1 MKQLLTLVMLIPF
14 MLKGQFEKPT
24 EQVEAPQ
31 YRHFCSFDAE
41 STAKHIMMKH
51 VKPYLHDTIE
61 FSVEKRGYKYS
72 KRYLNSAQAEKKI
85 VKALK
90 KGIPSYSGKTNS
102 GYMFTIAVISKAD
115 DTEILN
121 FIKFEVDHF
130 YQKIISVE
138 ISKGI

>member
-14 MLKGQFEKPT
+14 ILKGQT
-24 EQVEAPQ
+24 EYQHV
-31 YRHFCSFDAE
+31 CSYDAE
-41 STAKHIMMKH
+41 FTAKHIMMRH
-51 VKPYLHDTIE
+51 IKPYLHDTVE
-61 FSVEKRGYKYS
+61 FSVEKRRYKYT
-72 KRYLNSAQAEKKI
+72 KKYLNSDQAEKKI

-90 KGIPSYSGKTNS
+90 KGINSYSSKTNS
-102 GYMFTIAVISKAD
+102 GYSFTIVVISKAD
-115 DTEILN
+115 ETEILN

>member
-1 MKQLLTLVMLIPF
+1 MKQLLTLVMLVPF
-14 MLKGQFEKPT
+14 MLKGQT
-24 EQVEAPQ
+24 E

-51 VKPYLHDTIE
+51 VKQYLHDTVE
-61 FSVEKRGYKYS
+61 YSVEKRGYKYT
-72 KRYLNSAQAEKKI
+72 KKYLNADQAEKKI
-85 VKALK
+85 LK
-90 KGIPSYSGKTNS
+90 RMKHGSCHYGGKTNS
-102 GYMFTIAVISKAD
+102 GYTFTIVIISKAD

-138 ISKGI
+138 VSKGH

>member
-14 MLKGQFEKPT
+14 MLKGQT
-24 EQVEAPQ
+24 EYQ
-31 YRHFCSFDAE
+31 HFCSYNAE

-51 VKPYLHDTIE
+51 IKPYLHDTIE

-72 KRYLNSAQAEKKI
+72 KKYLNADQAEKKI
-85 VKALK
+85 LKTLK
-90 KGIPSYSGKTNS
+90 KGMATYSSKTNS
-102 GYMFTIAVISKAD
+102 GYMFTIAIVSKAD

-130 YQKIISVE
+130 YQKVISVE
-138 ISKGI
+138 VSKGI

>member
-14 MLKGQFEKPT
+14 MLKGQRE
-24 EQVEAPQ
+24 
-31 YRHFCSFDAE
+31 YRPFCNFDAA
-41 STAKHIMMKH
+41 SKAKHIMMRH
-51 VKPYLHDTIE
+51 IKPYLHDTVE

-72 KRYLNSAQAEKKI
+72 KKYLNADQAEKKI
-85 VKALK
+85 VKVLK
-90 KGIPSYSGKTNS
+90 KGMATYSSKTNS
-102 GYMFTIAVISKAD
+102 GYMFTIAIVSKAD

-138 ISKGI
+138 ISKGM

>member
-14 MLKGQFEKPT
+14 MLKGQT
-24 EQVEAPQ
+24 EYQ
-31 YRHFCSFDAE
+31 HFCSYNSE
-41 STAKHIMMKH
+41 STAKHIMMRHIKS
-51 VKPYLHDTIE
+51 YLHDTVE
-61 FSVEKRGYKYS
+61 FSVEKRGYKYA
-72 KRYLNSAQAEKKI
+72 KKYLNADQAEKKI

-90 KGIPSYSGKTNS
+90 KGMATYSSKTNS
-102 GYMFTIAVISKAD
+102 GYTFTIAVVSKAD
-115 DTEILN
+115 ETEILN